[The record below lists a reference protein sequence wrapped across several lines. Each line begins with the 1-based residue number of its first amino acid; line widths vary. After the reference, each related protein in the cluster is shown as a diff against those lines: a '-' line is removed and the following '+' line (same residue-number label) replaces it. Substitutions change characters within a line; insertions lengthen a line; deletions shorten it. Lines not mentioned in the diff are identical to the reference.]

1 MSIRF
6 VAAGIC
12 LVLLCLCTG
21 CDRRIDVDFSYA
33 LERGDFE
40 RAAELLERG
49 ADVNAQFILSKGQT
63 TLILIARE
71 KSNPEAIRFL
81 LDHGADLDIRTFDG
95 RTALHVAAAEGRT
108 EHVHMLLEAGANV
121 NIRTEDGETA
131 LQAAHDNDQ
140 KTAERL
146 IREAGGTY

>member
-6 VAAGIC
+6 VAAWFC

-49 ADVNAQFILSKGQT
+49 ADINAQFILSKGQT

-71 KSNPEAIRFL
+71 KSNPEGIRFL
-81 LDHGADLDIRTFDG
+81 LDHGADLDIRAFDG
-95 RTALHVAAAEGRT
+95 RTALYVAAAEGRT

-131 LQAAHDNDQ
+131 LQAAHDHDH

-146 IREAGGTY
+146 IRDAGGTY